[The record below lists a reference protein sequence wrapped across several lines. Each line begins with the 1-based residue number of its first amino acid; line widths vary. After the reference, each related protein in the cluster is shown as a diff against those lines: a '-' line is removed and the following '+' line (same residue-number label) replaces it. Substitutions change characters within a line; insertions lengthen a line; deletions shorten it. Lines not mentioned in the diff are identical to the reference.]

1 MAVLD
6 RSRVIAATPTQI
18 WTVLAD
24 FGAVS
29 RWMDRV
35 DHSCI
40 LTSTPDMIGTTRR
53 IQFGRTV
60 LVERITEFD
69 EQFALAYDVEG
80 LPKILGGVNN
90 RWTLEAT
97 GGAETVVTIHT
108 TATPPARLLMAA
120 SAAAMLADLADYL
133 EGAHV

>member
-1 MAVLD
+1 VAVLD

-18 WTVLAD
+18 WNVLAD

-40 LTSTPDMIGTTRR
+40 LASTPDMIGTTRR
-53 IQFGRTV
+53 IQLGRTV

-80 LPKILGGVNN
+80 LPRILGRVSN

-97 GGAETVVTIHT
+97 GGGETVVTIHT
-108 TATPPARLLMAA
+108 TATPPVRLLMAA

-133 EGAHV
+133 EGSHV